1 MLESGK
7 YITSISQMVFENHYA
22 TEMSSCR
29 PGSCCLPSARQHSM
43 SPNRSSRVWGS
54 SELSTSAQGTPGGL
68 LRDKQNV
75 LPARP
80 DLLSSGTGKEPPH
93 VTESSPC
100 PHLEVCN
107 PRPAAVPAR
116 LPRAAA
122 DSPKKAFVTSRSAS
136 KNKVT

>member
-93 VTESSPC
+93 VMEQSLSPPGGVQPTPSSGP
-100 PHLEVCN
+100 
-107 PRPAAVPAR
+107 
-116 LPRAAA
+116 
-122 DSPKKAFVTSRSAS
+122 RSAAQGGCGLPQKGLRDLQVS
-136 KNKVT
+136 IQK